1 MPRRSIEIKS
11 FRHTNPI
18 PAASRVGPLVV
29 SSVIAARDPG
39 ENRIPEDVDAQV
51 ANLFHHVGEMLEEAG
66 GDWRHI
72 VRMTFFVPDI
82 AMRDAINGPWAER
95 FPDPGSRPSRHTQV
109 APAAGKSVSCDFIA
123 YIED

>member
-1 MPRRSIEIKS
+1 MPRRSIEIES

-18 PAASRVGPLVV
+18 PAASRVGPMLV

-39 ENRIPEDVDAQV
+39 GSRIPDAVDAQV
-51 ANLFHHVGEMLEEAG
+51 ANLFHHVGEMLEAAG
-66 GDWRHI
+66 ADWRHI

-82 AMRDAINGPWAER
+82 AMRDAINGPWAEH
-95 FPDPGSRPSRHTQV
+95 FPDAGSRPARHTQV
-109 APAAGKSVSCDFIA
+109 APGGGKSVSCDFIA